1 MKKPDGK
8 FQCECRCS
16 NEFRRKLT
24 DLAYHAGFMKKV
36 RVSDRTEDDYKV
48 DVSTLTAEE
57 RFAFLGNKK
66 GVSNMLMS
74 ITKNKGLIIN
84 GADKSDMREI
94 EKKFTKNNSNIS
106 QLQSLC
112 EGQSINH
119 KGKILKHETL
129 FKEFIEVKIILGK
142 IVSEILSHKTTK
154 EVTNGPAIEAK
165 SEFLND
171 IDFAGTLK
179 EHMTFV
185 TDEDTYNILKSEG
198 ECIRTNIKNLIREHS
213 IFKEGA
219 PTNHPFIL
227 EALEIYQRLNR
238 NTEAA
243 HVAIKENKPH
253 QAMLYKNIYD
263 RKNEMIALIK
273 QHKNL

>member
-36 RVSDRTEDDYKV
+36 RVSDDTEDDYKV
-48 DVSTLTAEE
+48 DVSTLTAEG
-57 RFAFLGNKK
+57 RFAFLENKK
-66 GVSNMLMS
+66 GVSNMLVS

-84 GADKSDMREI
+84 GSDKSDMKDI
-94 EKKFTKNNSNIS
+94 EKKFTRNNSNIS
-106 QLQSLC
+106 QLQTLC

-119 KGKILKHETL
+119 NNKILKHETL
-129 FKEFIEVKIILGK
+129 FKEFIEVKILLGK

-154 EVTNGPAIEAK
+154 PVTNGRAIEARIELITDK
-165 SEFLND
+165 D
-171 IDFAGTLK
+171 VPGTLK

-185 TDEDTYNILKSEG
+185 TDEDTYNIIKTKDD
-198 ECIRTNIKNLIREHS
+198 CIRTNIKNHIGQYGIH
-213 IFKEGA
+213 KEGA
-219 PTNHPFIL
+219 DTNHPFIL

-243 HVAIKENKPH
+243 HVAIKENKPY
-253 QAMLYKNIYD
+253 QVMLYKNIHG

-273 QHKNL
+273 KHKNL

>member
-36 RVSDRTEDDYKV
+36 RVSDDTEDDYKV

-57 RFAFLGNKK
+57 RFAFLENKK
-66 GVSNMLMS
+66 GVSNMLVS

-84 GADKSDMREI
+84 GSDKSDMKDI
-94 EKKFTKNNSNIS
+94 EKKFTRNNSNIS
-106 QLQSLC
+106 QLQTLC

-119 KGKILKHETL
+119 NNKILKHETL
-129 FKEFIEVKIILGK
+129 FKEFIEVKILLGK

-154 EVTNGPAIEAK
+154 PVTNGRAIEARIELITDK
-165 SEFLND
+165 D
-171 IDFAGTLK
+171 VPGTLK

-185 TDEDTYNILKSEG
+185 TDEDTYNIIKTKDD
-198 ECIRTNIKNLIREHS
+198 CIRTNIKNHIGQYGIH
-213 IFKEGA
+213 KEGA
-219 PTNHPFIL
+219 DTNHPFIL

-243 HVAIKENKPH
+243 HVAIKENKPY
-253 QAMLYKNIYD
+253 QVMLYKNIHG

-273 QHKNL
+273 KHKNL

>member
-36 RVSDRTEDDYKV
+36 RVSDDTEDDYKV

-57 RFAFLGNKK
+57 RFAFLENKK
-66 GVSNMLMS
+66 GVSNMLVS

-84 GADKSDMREI
+84 GSDKSDMKDI
-94 EKKFTKNNSNIS
+94 EKKFTRNNSNIS
-106 QLQSLC
+106 QLQTLC

-119 KGKILKHETL
+119 NNKILKHETL
-129 FKEFIEVKIILGK
+129 FKEFIEVKILLGK

-154 EVTNGPAIEAK
+154 PVTNGRAIEARIELITDK
-165 SEFLND
+165 D
-171 IDFAGTLK
+171 VPGTLK
-179 EHMTFV
+179 EHITFV
-185 TDEDTYNILKSEG
+185 TDEDTYNIIKTKDD
-198 ECIRTNIKNLIREHS
+198 CIRTNIKNHIGQYGIH
-213 IFKEGA
+213 KEGA
-219 PTNHPFIL
+219 DTNHPFIL

-243 HVAIKENKPH
+243 HVAIKENKPY
-253 QAMLYKNIYD
+253 QVMLYKNIHG

-273 QHKNL
+273 KHKNL

>member
-1 MKKPDGK
+1 
-8 FQCECRCS
+8 
-16 NEFRRKLT
+16 
-24 DLAYHAGFMKKV
+24 MKKV
-36 RVSDRTEDDYKV
+36 RVSDDTEDDYKV

-57 RFAFLGNKK
+57 RFAFLENKK
-66 GVSNMLMS
+66 GVSNMLVS

-84 GADKSDMREI
+84 GSDKSDMKDI
-94 EKKFTKNNSNIS
+94 EKKFTRNNSNIS
-106 QLQSLC
+106 QLQTLC

-119 KGKILKHETL
+119 NDKILKHETL

-154 EVTNGPAIEAK
+154 EVTKGPAIEARI
-165 SEFLND
+165 ELIND
-171 IDFAGTLK
+171 IDFAGTLR

-185 TDEDTYNILKSEG
+185 TDEDTYNILKTEG

-219 PTNHPFIL
+219 PTDHPFII

-243 HVAIKENKPH
+243 HVAIKENKPY
-253 QAMLYKNIYD
+253 QVMLYKNIHG

-273 QHKNL
+273 KHKNL

>member
-24 DLAYHAGFMKKV
+24 DLAYRAGFMKKV
-36 RVSDRTEDDYKV
+36 RVSDDTEDDYKV

-57 RFAFLGNKK
+57 RFAFLENKK
-66 GVSNMLMS
+66 GVSNMLVS

-84 GADKSDMREI
+84 GSDKSDMKDI
-94 EKKFTKNNSNIS
+94 EKKFTRNNSNIS
-106 QLQSLC
+106 QLQTLC

-119 KGKILKHETL
+119 NNKILKHETL
-129 FKEFIEVKIILGK
+129 FKEFIEVKILLGK

-154 EVTNGPAIEAK
+154 PVTNGRAIEARIELITDK
-165 SEFLND
+165 D
-171 IDFAGTLK
+171 VPGTLK

-185 TDEDTYNILKSEG
+185 TDEDTYNIIKTEDD
-198 ECIRTNIKNLIREHS
+198 CIRTNIKNHISQYGIH
-213 IFKEGA
+213 KEGA
-219 PTNHPFIL
+219 DTNHPFIL

-243 HVAIKENKPH
+243 HVAIKENKPYH
-253 QAMLYKNIYD
+253 VMLYKNIHG

-273 QHKNL
+273 KHKNL